1 MPRLITGNLVALLC
15 MVLWATSFPV
25 TDLLLRDWHPMLL
38 VPARLVPG
46 TLVILLI
53 VVVAGQAKTIR
64 RAPWGTLLVIGGLG
78 MGAGTTLIVW
88 AQDYADP
95 VTVSIII
102 TTMPLVSA
110 VMGYFAGS
118 ERITF
123 ALALGIVAAI
133 AGGVLISL
141 KPDVA
146 GLPLRGGE
154 VLALISVILWAWF
167 ARAAVTRLG
176 NLPDLARA
184 AFSMAAASLAVV
196 LATSA
201 VLAVG
206 AVEIRY
212 DLSLP
217 SIGLVLWLGVISNGL
232 TMVFW
237 MTASRHLGVTVAAI
251 HLNGVPFY
259 VILMAL
265 AAGGA
270 IYTTQVWG
278 ACLVAAGALLAQLP
292 ARRRS
297 PAALPLKD

>member
-1 MPRLITGNLVALLC
+1 VSSPIIGNLVALLC

-25 TDLLLRDWHPMLL
+25 TELLLRDWHPMLL

-46 TLVILLI
+46 TLAILLI
-53 VVVAGQAKTIR
+53 VVLAGQAATIR
-64 RAPWGTLLVIGGLG
+64 RAPWRTLLLIGGLG

-110 VMGYFAGS
+110 VMGYVAGS
-118 ERITF
+118 ERITL
-123 ALALGIVAAI
+123 ALALGIAAAI
-133 AGGVLISL
+133 AGGVLVTL

-146 GLPLRGGE
+146 EVGLRGGE
-154 VLALISVILWAWF
+154 VLALLSVFLWAWF
-167 ARAAVTRLG
+167 ARGAVTRLG
-176 NLPDLARA
+176 DLPDLARA
-184 AFSMAAASLAVV
+184 AFSMAAASLVVV
-196 LATSA
+196 LATCIA
-201 VLAVG
+201 LAVG
-206 AVEIRY
+206 AVEPRY
-212 DLSLP
+212 DLSLS

-237 MTASRHLGVTVAAI
+237 MTASRHLGVTVASI

-265 AAGGA
+265 AVGGT
-270 IYTTQVWG
+270 IYTAQIWG

-292 ARRRS
+292 ARR
-297 PAALPLKD
+297 PTI